1 MMYRAATALPSN
13 DRDRATAGLQGQL
26 RLMATAA
33 RATPDWSTLVVAGPV
48 RRPEPLG
55 DPLFEWTG
63 EVAVEGG
70 DLPDL
75 PVDDVELLPRDPD
88 DTLPHAGPL

>member
-1 MMYRAATALPSN
+1 MMYRAAAALPSN
-13 DRDRATAGLQGQL
+13 DRGRATAGLQGQL

-33 RATPDWSTLVVAGPV
+33 RATPDWSTLVVAGPTRV
-48 RRPEPLG
+48 AEPQG
-55 DPLFEWTG
+55 RTWFEWTG

-75 PVDDVELLPRDPD
+75 PVDDAELLPRGPD